1 MIDIVLVVIDSADET
16 DICQT
21 WMPPDTSSSSA
32 SPTGTSL
39 DCCEIKTRLYKCM
52 HSPAEVP
59 RWSGCCCAAT
69 RLRTQ
74 PEERGLYERTRRDLA
89 ARRWDYIQDYADAKA
104 SEVEEIISRAQAGQ
118 TR

>member
-1 MIDIVLVVIDSADET
+1 MLLCRD
-16 DICQT
+16 
-21 WMPPDTSSSSA
+21 
-32 SPTGTSL
+32 
-39 DCCEIKTRLYKCM
+39 
-52 HSPAEVP
+52 
-59 RWSGCCCAAT
+59 